1 MKITDVAPGHKMT
14 ELSWH
19 EALMAAGTNE
29 TDPEMERDMKFT
41 NWFGKQKYRII
52 DAKDYQTQQPKAAAD
67 GIELLII
74 KGNDYV
80 RKP

>member
-1 MKITDVAPGHKMT
+1 MKITNASGHSMV

-29 TDPEMERDMKFT
+29 EEPDMERDMKFL
-41 NWFGKQKYRII
+41 NWFGKKQYRII
-52 DAKDYQTQQPKAAAD
+52 DASDYETQQPKAAAD

-80 RKP
+80 RKS

>member
-1 MKITDVAPGHKMT
+1 MKITDVAPGHKMI
-14 ELSWH
+14 EMSWH

-29 TDPEMERDMKFT
+29 TDPEMERDMKFS
-41 NWFGKQKYRII
+41 NWFGKQQYRII

-67 GIELLII
+67 GIDLLII